1 VVEAEMFDTD
11 VDDEVVPALLT
22 SIKYHNAA

>member
-11 VDDEVVPALLT
+11 ADDEVVPALLT
-22 SIKYHNAA
+22 SIKYDNAA